1 MGFKTKL
8 LVGLM
13 GLSGYENYMEKLEKE
28 NKKPSMTNAYEHF
41 GKPAVDRILK
51 VGSSVAKSVTGKA
64 DGGMMNARKKNM
76 GLKMNV
82 GGMVPG
88 KFKGFSKL
96 PESVQEKMDSK
107 LAKKYM
113 YGGAVKKYGHGG
125 SVEKDGVLTEVM
137 PKEGTPSTK
146 MENSG
151 HSRGGGAAISGTKF
165 TGVK

>member
-1 MGFKTKL
+1 M
-8 LVGLM
+8 
-13 GLSGYENYMEKLEKE
+13 N
-28 NKKPSMTNAYEHF
+28 NKY
-41 GKPAVDRILK
+41 
-51 VGSSVAKSVTGKA
+51 
-64 DGGMMNARKKNM
+64 
-76 GLKMNV
+76 
-82 GGMVPG
+82 
-88 KFKGFSKL
+88 KGFSKL